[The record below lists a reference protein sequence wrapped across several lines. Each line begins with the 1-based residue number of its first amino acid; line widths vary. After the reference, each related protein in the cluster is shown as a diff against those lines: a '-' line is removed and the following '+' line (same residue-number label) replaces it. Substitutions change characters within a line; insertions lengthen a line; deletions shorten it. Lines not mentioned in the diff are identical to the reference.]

1 MTGTRGPRRIGAAAL
16 VALVLAGCG
25 GGGGGSGQAGFKAPK
40 GPATATLSIKAGN
53 FFFDPNHPTVAHGI
67 VQIDLQS
74 ENGIHD
80 LVFTKV
86 PGFDLEVDGTG
97 SQASSKIDL
106 KPGTYTFYCSLPGH
120 RQQGMEGTLTVT

>member
-1 MTGTRGPRRIGAAAL
+1 MMATQVDTAGWTRDQMAARAAKELRDGYYVNLGIGIPTL
-16 VALVLAGCG
+16 VA
-25 GGGGGSGQAGFKAPK
+25 
-40 GPATATLSIKAGN
+40 
-53 FFFDPNHPTVAHGI
+53 NHVPDGMTVT
-67 VQIDLQS
+67 LQS

-97 SQASSKIDL
+97 SQASSKVDL
-106 KPGTYTFYCSLPGH
+106 KPGTYAFYCSVTGH